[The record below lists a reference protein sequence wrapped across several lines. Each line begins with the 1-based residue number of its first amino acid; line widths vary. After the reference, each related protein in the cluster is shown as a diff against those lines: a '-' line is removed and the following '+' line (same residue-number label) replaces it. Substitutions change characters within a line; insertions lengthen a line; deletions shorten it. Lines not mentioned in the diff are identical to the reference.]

1 MPHIVSSSALRNSYA
16 EMSAWCHETGEP
28 AFITKNGNGDLA
40 VMSIDAYEEMQGRLD
55 LVIELF
61 KGHSDVQD
69 GNVHPARQ
77 GIATLKQSFGLE

>member
-40 VMSIDAYEEMQGRLD
+40 VMSIDAYEEMQARLD
-55 LVIELF
+55 LVLELSR
-61 KGHSDVQD
+61 GHADVQA
-69 GNVHPARQ
+69 GRVHLARQ
-77 GIATLKQSFGLE
+77 GIESLKTAFGLD

>member
-16 EMSAWCHETGEP
+16 EMSKWCHETGEP

-55 LVIELF
+55 LVYALS
-61 KGHSDVQD
+61 KGHADVQD
-69 GNVHPARQ
+69 GKTHPARQ
-77 GIATLKQSFGLE
+77 GIASLKSTFGLG